1 MRRILIALAA
11 AAALGGCASTLQSMY
26 DEQAREECDNN
37 SSAGSR
43 GSCYDRVDENSRRRR
58 RDEE

>member
-1 MRRILIALAA
+1 MRRMLIALAA
-11 AAALGGCASTLQSMY
+11 AAMLGGCASTLQSMY

-43 GSCYDRVDENSRRRR
+43 GACYDRVDANRRDRR
-58 RDEE
+58 RDED

>member
-1 MRRILIALAA
+1 MRRMLIVLATA
-11 AAALGGCASTLQSMY
+11 AMLGGCAPTLQSMY

-43 GSCYDRVDENSRRRR
+43 RACYDRVDENSRQRR
-58 RDEE
+58 RDEG